1 LTQKASAVS
10 VARLR
15 RVTGDRVLRAGVVVT
30 VIGLIFT
37 LIALIP
43 LVIPSVELP
52 GVWWFLAMITGVGLA
67 IVILGLVMSARER
80 RPR

>member
-1 LTQKASAVS
+1 
-10 VARLR
+10 
-15 RVTGDRVLRAGVVVT
+15 VTGDRVLRAGVVVT